1 MIDIILSYFSRS
13 TFITIFVLSWLS
25 FYFILTFTILISRF
39 VGLSSWQKK
48 EEKALESM
56 LMGARITNTNS
67 ILKKS
72 ASGKITKEK
81 LAISQSMAE
90 RDSTSGLTWLSIIAS
105 TSPFIGLFGTVVSI
119 LDTFSK
125 MGGGNASIA
134 TIAPAISEA
143 LVATGAGIFVAIPA
157 YTFHLLIRRKSYE
170 IMSIIGRTAEILLY
184 MSNENS
190 SNLRAEIRNNV

>member
-25 FYFILTFTILISRF
+25 LYFILTFTILISRF
-39 VGLSSWQKK
+39 AGLSSWQKK

-56 LMGARITNTNS
+56 LMGAKITNTNS

-134 TIAPAISEA
+134 TI
-143 LVATGAGIFVAIPA
+143 
-157 YTFHLLIRRKSYE
+157 
-170 IMSIIGRTAEILLY
+170 
-184 MSNENS
+184 
-190 SNLRAEIRNNV
+190 

>member
-25 FYFILTFTILISRF
+25 LYFILTFTILISRF
-39 VGLSSWQKK
+39 VGLSSWHKK
-48 EEKALESM
+48 EEKALESL
-56 LMGARITNTNS
+56 LMGARISNTNS
-67 ILKKS
+67 VLKKV

-81 LAISQSMAE
+81 LAVSLSMSE

-157 YTFHLLIRRKSYE
+157 YTFHLLIKRKSYE
-170 IMSIIGRTAEILLY
+170 LMSIIRRTGDILLHITGD
-184 MSNENS
+184 SV
-190 SNLRAEIRNNV
+190 SNLKVETKSNV

>member
-170 IMSIIGRTAEILLY
+170 IMSIISRTAEILLY

>member
-1 MIDIILSYFSRS
+1 MVDIILSYFSRS

-72 ASGKITKEK
+72 ATGKITKEK

-170 IMSIIGRTAEILLY
+170 IMSIIGRTSEILLY

>member
-1 MIDIILSYFSRS
+1 MVDIILSYFSRS

>member
-25 FYFILTFTILISRF
+25 LYFILTFTILISRF
-39 VGLSSWQKK
+39 IGLSSWYKK
-48 EEKALESM
+48 EEKALESL
-56 LMGARITNTNS
+56 LMGAKISNTNS
-67 ILKKS
+67 VLKKV

-81 LAISQSMAE
+81 LAVSLSMSE
-90 RDSTSGLTWLSIIAS
+90 RDSTSGLTWLSVIAS

-125 MGGGNASIA
+125 MGAGNASIA

-170 IMSIIGRTAEILLY
+170 IMSIIGRTSEILLE
-184 MSNENS
+184 MSNDNS

>member
-72 ASGKITKEK
+72 ATGKITKEK

-170 IMSIIGRTAEILLY
+170 IMSIIGRTSEILLY

>member
-1 MIDIILSYFSRS
+1 MVDIILSYFSRS

-72 ASGKITKEK
+72 ATGKITKEK

-105 TSPFIGLFGTVVSI
+105 TSPFIGLFGKVVII

-170 IMSIIGRTAEILLY
+170 IMSIIGRTSEILLY

>member
-1 MIDIILSYFSRS
+1 MVDIILSYFSRS

-170 IMSIIGRTAEILLY
+170 IMSIISRTAEILLY

>member
-39 VGLSSWQKK
+39 VGLSSWHKK
-48 EEKALESM
+48 EEKALESL
-56 LMGARITNTNS
+56 LMGARISNTV
-67 ILKKS
+67 LKKV

-81 LAISQSMAE
+81 LAVSLSMSE

-125 MGGGNASIA
+125 MGAGNASIA

>member
-1 MIDIILSYFSRS
+1 MVDIILSYFSRS

-157 YTFHLLIRRKSYE
+157 YTFHLLIKRKSYE
-170 IMSIIGRTAEILLY
+170 IMSIIQRTAEILLY
-184 MSNENS
+184 MSSDNQTNLKAEAR
-190 SNLRAEIRNNV
+190 SNV